1 MSGKSL
7 TEQVLIRFGG
17 YELDPSAR
25 TLKREGRLVAIKP
38 KTFDLLLY
46 LAEHPHEL
54 VTKERLLTAV
64 WPNSFVEERNLSQH
78 VFLLRKA
85 LAASG
90 HGDGIVATVPGKGY
104 QFTAELER
112 VPRHAPHGAGEGLVI
127 HSVQSITRVVV
138 EEDEDS
144 GPGTEEGLAEDDG
157 RLAPASQN
165 RHWRWWAAG
174 GIAAALLAI
183 GGWIAWFEWPRLH
196 PRTASHVQVVIAD
209 FENST
214 GDATF
219 DHTLNKVV
227 QIDLQQSPYFTVVSE
242 GRLRHAMALMGRK
255 ADAPIGGE
263 DVREACQRLNAQVV
277 LTPAIALIGSRYVV
291 TMSAYNCADGSS
303 IGARR
308 EDADAK
314 AGVLRAVEYATS
326 RIRGDVGES
335 RASLKEFDMP
345 LYLERTTSLDAL
357 KAYSE
362 GHRQF
367 DSGKFEDAARLFQH
381 AVELDPNFAI
391 AYAQLS
397 TTYYNLGDNRRDKEN
412 IAKAYAMRDT
422 VDERERLYI
431 TYRYHWSVTGD
442 LHAVLDT
449 LEVWSAT
456 YPQDTIA
463 MADLA
468 SNLTWIGRY
477 SESAA
482 LAAKAVQLDDAN
494 GTSNGIIY
502 EMAARAYK
510 RAGMYD
516 EALKYCNAAVQRKI
530 DTAGIHT
537 IALQI
542 AALRHDEQEVA
553 RQIAWSRGTADEGAI
568 LQDAGMAAL
577 ADGRVRASERLFDE
591 SANAARRDKTED
603 DLAATAASR
612 PRMLVEMG
620 LAAQAK
626 TLMNSL
632 SALDSS
638 SGQDSFSSQDSYM
651 DGVFTMAEI
660 GDAAKAKAAAERRQ
674 KESPQDTLVNV
685 EYVPAVNAALALRAG
700 KPADALEMMRGA
712 EQYEMHDPTVAY
724 LRGQVFLAAGK
735 PLEAETEF
743 RKLIDNPGID
753 DPLTPLHALAH
764 LNLARELAQE
774 QKTEDARAEY
784 GRFLEMWK
792 TADSDLPPLKQ
803 ARTEMALLKRK

>member
-1 MSGKSL
+1 MSGTSL
-7 TEQVLIRFGG
+7 KEQVLIRFGG
-17 YELDPSAR
+17 YELDPAAR
-25 TLKREGRLVAIKP
+25 TLKREGRPVAIKP

-54 VTKERLLTAV
+54 VTKDRLLTAV

-90 HGDGIVATVPGKGY
+90 HGDGIVVTVPGKGY
-104 QFTAELER
+104 QFTADLER
-112 VPRHAPHGAGEGLVI
+112 VPKFAPHGAGEGLVI

-144 GPGTEEGLAEDDG
+144 GADTEDGLAEDGSGLVLGSPKG
-157 RLAPASQN
+157 RF
-165 RHWRWWAAG
+165 RWWWAAG
-174 GIAAALLAI
+174 VAGAALLAA
-183 GGWIAWFEWPRLH
+183 GVWFGWARLH
-196 PRTASHVQVVIAD
+196 PKVGSHVQVVIAD

-242 GRLRHAMALMGRK
+242 ARLRHAMALMGRK
-255 ADAPIGGE
+255 GDAPISGE
-263 DVREACQRLNAQVV
+263 DVREACQRLNSQVY
-277 LTPAIALIGSRYVV
+277 LTPAIAAIGSSYVV
-291 TMSAYNCADGSS
+291 TMSAYKCLDGSN

-308 EDADAK
+308 EDADSK
-314 AGVLRAVEYATS
+314 AGVLRAVEDATS
-326 RIRGDVGES
+326 RIRKDVGES
-335 RASLKEFDMP
+335 RASLKEFDKQ

-362 GHRQF
+362 GHRQL
-367 DSGKFEDAARLFQH
+367 DSGKFADAARLFQH
-381 AVELDPNFAI
+381 AIELDPNFAI

-422 VDERERLYI
+422 VDERGRLYI

-449 LEVWSAT
+449 LQVWTAT

-468 SNLTWIGRY
+468 SNLTWIGQY
-477 SESAA
+477 SDSAA
-482 LAAKAVQLDDAN
+482 LAARAIQIDDAN

-516 EALKYCNAAVQRKI
+516 KALEYYNAAVQRKI
-530 DTAGIHT
+530 DTGGIHT
-537 IALQI
+537 VALQI
-542 AALRHDEQEVA
+542 AALKHDEQEVA
-553 RQIAWSRGTADEGAI
+553 RQIARSRGTADEGLI

-577 ADGRVRASERLFDE
+577 ADGRVHASERLFDE
-591 SANAARRDKTED
+591 AANAAKRDKTED

-612 PRMLVEMG
+612 PRMLVDLG

-626 TLMNSL
+626 KLLDSL
-632 SALDSS
+632 S
-638 SGQDSFSSQDSYM
+638 GQDSYM
-651 DGVFTMAEI
+651 DGVFTTAEI
-660 GDAAKAKAAAERRQ
+660 GDAAKAKAAAELRQ

-700 KPADALEMMRGA
+700 KPADAVELMRAA

-724 LRGQVFLAAGK
+724 LRGQAFLAARK
-735 PLEAETEF
+735 PAEAEVEF
-743 RKLIDNPGID
+743 RRLIDNPGID

-764 LNLARELAQE
+764 LNLARALAQE
-774 QKTEDARAEY
+774 RKTEDARAEY

-792 TADSDLPPLKQ
+792 TADADLPPLKQ
-803 ARTEMALLKRK
+803 ARTEMALLKTR

>member
-1 MSGKSL
+1 L
-7 TEQVLIRFGG
+7 IEQPLIRFEG
-17 YELDPSAR
+17 YELDPAAR
-25 TLKREGRLVAIKP
+25 TLKRDGHPVAIKP

-46 LAEHPHEL
+46 LAEHPHEV
-54 VTKERLLTAV
+54 VTKEQLLTAV

-90 HGDGIVATVPGKGY
+90 KGEGIVTTVPGKGY
-104 QFTAELER
+104 QFTADLER
-112 VPRHAPHGAGEGLVI
+112 VPKYPQHPSKDGLVI

-144 GPGTEEGLAEDDG
+144 DAGTDEGLAGDG
-157 RLAPASQN
+157 ERLALPSST
-165 RHWRWWAAG
+165 RHWRWWAAS
-174 GIAAALLAI
+174 AVATALLGTA
-183 GGWIAWFEWPRLH
+183 AWFEWQKLH
-196 PRTASHVQVVIAD
+196 PKVGSHVQVVIAD

-227 QIDLQQSPYFTVVSE
+227 QIDLQQSPYFTVV
-242 GRLRHAMALMGRK
+242 GDARLRHAMALMGRK
-255 ADAPIGGE
+255 ADAFITAE
-263 DVREACQRLNAQVV
+263 DVREACQRLNAQVY
-277 LTPAIALIGSRYVV
+277 LTPAIDSVGSRYAV
-291 TMSAYNCADGSS
+291 TMSAYACGDGRM
-303 IGARR
+303 IGARK
-308 EDADAK
+308 EDADSK
-314 AGVLRAVEYATS
+314 AGVLRAVEDATS
-326 RIRGDVGES
+326 RIRKDVGES
-335 RASLKEFDMP
+335 RASLEQFDKP

-362 GHRQF
+362 GHRQL

-381 AVELDPNFAI
+381 AIELDPNFAI

-449 LEVWSAT
+449 LQVWTAT

-468 SNLTWIGRY
+468 SDLTWIGRY

-482 LAAKAVQLDDAN
+482 LAARAIQIDDAN
-494 GTSNGIIY
+494 GTANGIIY

-510 RAGMYD
+510 RAGMFD
-516 EALKYCNAAVQRKI
+516 KALDYYNSAVQRKV
-530 DTAGIHT
+530 DTGGIHT

-542 AALRHDEQEVA
+542 AALRHDDQEVA
-553 RQIAWSRGTADEGAI
+553 RQVAWSRGTPDEGLI

-577 ADGRVRASERLFDE
+577 ADGRVHASEHWFAE
-591 SANAARRDKTED
+591 AAGAARRDKTED
-603 DLAATAASR
+603 DLAATAESR
-612 PRMLVEMG
+612 PRMLVELG
-620 LAAQAK
+620 LVPQAK
-626 TLMNSL
+626 QLL
-632 SALDSS
+632 K
-638 SGQDSFSSQDSYM
+638 SFSGQDSYM
-651 DGVFTMAEI
+651 DGVFTSAEI
-660 GDAAKAKAAAERRQ
+660 GDAAQARAAAERRQ

-685 EYVPAVNAALALRAG
+685 EYAPSVYAALALRAG
-700 KPADALEMMRGA
+700 KPADAVELMRA
-712 EQYEMHDPTVAY
+712 SEPYEMHDPAVIY
-724 LRGQVFLAAGK
+724 LRGQAFLSAGK
-735 PLEAETEF
+735 AAEAEAEF

-764 LNLARELAQE
+764 LNV
-774 QKTEDARAEY
+774 ARALVQEHKPDEARTEY
-784 GRFLEMWK
+784 ATFIEIWK
-792 TADSDLPPLKQ
+792 AADADLPPLKQ
-803 ARTEMALLKRK
+803 ARAETSLLRSK